1 MISTGF
7 NFSPPS
13 TAKHSITLPVIVG
26 VVIFLAGTALS
37 IKSFAQYNQY
47 NQYETQA
54 GTPTL
59 SPPRHHNPPTDQP
72 VKDQSL
78 AYKKIDKQPEF
89 PGGTTMLF
97 KYIAE
102 NLKYPLKA
110 VPMKLEGKVYVGFTV
125 KADGSVDNV
134 ESMRGI
140 GGGCD
145 EEAVRIVKSMP
156 KWAPG
161 ESRGKPVDVS
171 MVVPVGFTP
180 DTIMVHK

>member
-1 MISTGF
+1 MIPAGIH
-7 NFSPPS
+7 FSAPLK
-13 TAKHSITLPVIVG
+13 AKRHSALPMLVAVM
-26 VVIFLAGTALS
+26 IFFAGNAFS
-37 IKSFAQYNQY
+37 IRSFAQYNQY

-59 SPPRHHNPPTDQP
+59 APPRHHSPPTEQP
-72 VKDQSL
+72 AKDQSQ
-78 AYKKIDKQPEF
+78 AYKKIEKQPEF

-97 KYIAE
+97 KYITE

-125 KADGSVDNV
+125 KADGSVENV

-145 EEAVRIVKSMP
+145 EEAVRIVKNMP
-156 KWAPG
+156 KWKPG
-161 ESRGKPVDVS
+161 ESKGKPVDVS
-171 MVVPVGFTP
+171 IVVPVTFKF
-180 DTIMVHK
+180 DTTYVRK